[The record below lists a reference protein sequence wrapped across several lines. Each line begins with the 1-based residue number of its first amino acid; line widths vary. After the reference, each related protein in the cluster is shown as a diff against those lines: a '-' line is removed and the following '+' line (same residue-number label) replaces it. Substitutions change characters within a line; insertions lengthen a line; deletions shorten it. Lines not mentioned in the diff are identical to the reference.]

1 MNNEKTTAWYADR
14 YTSKF
19 GMHLIPLKPNSKLPV
34 MNDWGINTISDP
46 EQARAYFEQHPDHGI
61 GMALG
66 PSRMCSLDI
75 DCEESFRTICH
86 NFGIDLDDLISTT
99 PTLKGKGQRL
109 VFRVPAD
116 TDMPYGKLNWPN
128 KNDPTGD
135 IHKGMMRKAAECGA
149 NGDTTAEAEIREAAK
164 SFARYTVFEL
174 RSSTGTAQRFDVLAS
189 QSKHPDTGLPYT
201 WVTQPRTEWPVPPN
215 WLLTLWSKFDH
226 MKPQL
231 ASMCP
236 WAPVEVLEPKQQP
249 RPVTPSVGASVID
262 TYCDTNDLSSELAR
276 YGYKQVGKR
285 WLSPHSSSGLPG
297 VVLFPDGKSCWIH
310 NSSDPLCSEDSGK
323 PVNSFDL
330 FCYYDHSGDTAKAV
344 KHAAEILGMK
354 PEPRSRVVE
363 HRQPEPVQPVA
374 LAPAIKT
381 VARFDRGS
389 YNLSEPLPFCTDKG
403 KPVQHAENLR
413 EVIKRIGATVR
424 YNVIRKEDEILCPGQ
439 SFSMDNEANAS
450 LSWLRSEC
458 SLFELNTGP
467 LKEFVTLLAD
477 QNLYNPVAEWIL
489 SKPWDKTSR
498 LQSFYD
504 TITGRDDDRPAKR
517 ELKETLMR
525 KWALSAVAAGVSPN
539 GISAPGVLTL
549 QGGQY
554 IGKTKWFKSL
564 VPDDLNLVKDGLILR
579 PEDKDSVKQAC
590 SFWMVELGELDATF
604 RKADV
609 AALKAF
615 LTNSSD
621 VLRRPYAAKD
631 SQYARRT
638 VFFASVNPSKFLND
652 PTGNRRYWTIEAV
665 DIDHSHS
672 IDMQQFWAEVYVIL
686 KAGAEY
692 YLTREEV
699 ELLNDHNDD
708 FTTVDPIEE
717 RVQTGFRWDDP
728 ETMWR
733 WTTATDAMLDIGMD
747 RPNRADVTTA
757 AAVIRKMNNDRH
769 KRVKEGRLLF
779 VPPRLSR

>member
-1 MNNEKTTAWYADR
+1 MTKPISHFAARMVER
-14 YTSKF
+14 F
-19 GMHLIPLKPNSKLPV
+19 GMHVIPLQHHSKLPAH
-34 MNDWGINTISDP
+34 NDWGNNCLTTGDD
-46 EQARAYFEQHPDHGI
+46 ARAYFDAHPEQNM

-66 PSRMCSLDI
+66 PSGFCSLDI
-75 DCEESFRTICH
+75 DCLDSFRRICEC
-86 NFGIDLDDLISTT
+86 FGIDLDTLIAET
-99 PTLKGKGQRL
+99 PTIRGASKGCRL
-109 VFRVPAD
+109 MFKVPAGAEL
-116 TDMPYGKLNWPN
+116 PYQKLNWRRE
-128 KNDPTGD
+128 GD
-135 IHKGMMRKAAECGA
+135 DSKL
-149 NGDTTAEAEIREAAK
+149 
-164 SFARYTVFEL
+164 FTVFEL
-174 RSSTGTAQRFDVLAS
+174 RSATDGKQRFDVLPPS
-189 QSKHPDTGLPYT
+189 IHPDTLKPYV
-201 WVTQPRTEWPVPPN
+201 WLTQPRDKWPEPPR
-215 WLLTLWSKFDH
+215 WMLAMWGDFAKFKGQ
-226 MKPQL
+226 MQ
-231 ASMCP
+231 AMCP
-236 WAPVEVLEPKQQP
+236 WAVVPDAPAPVKRTESQQQSGG
-249 RPVTPSVGASVID
+249 VSVID
-262 TYCDTNDLSSELAR
+262 AYCAANDLFSELSR
-276 YGYKQVGKR
+276 YGYKQIGKR
-285 WLSPHSSSGLPG
+285 WLSPHSGTGLPG
-297 VVLFPDGKSCWIH
+297 VMPFPDGQSCWIH
-310 NSSDPLCSEDSGK
+310 HASDPLCSEDSGK

-330 FCYYDHSGDTAKAV
+330 FCYYDHGGDSSKAV

-363 HRQPEPVQPVA
+363 HRQPEPVQPEPVSTVSA
-374 LAPAIKT
+374 VKPA
-381 VARFDRGS
+381 VPARFDRGS
-389 YNLSEPLPFCTDKG
+389 YDLSSLLPWCNDKG
-403 KPVQHAENLR
+403 APLQHAENLR
-413 EVIKRIGATVR
+413 EVVRRIGATIR

-458 SLFELNTGP
+458 SLFNLNTGP

-477 QNLYNPVAEWIL
+477 QNLYNPVAEWIT
-489 SKPWDKTSR
+489 SKPWDKVSR
-498 LQSFYD
+498 LQAFYD
-504 TITGRDDDRPAKR
+504 TITGRDDGREDKR
-517 ELKETLMR
+517 ALKETLMR

-564 VPDDLNLVKDGLILR
+564 VPDELNLVKDGLILR

-699 ELLNDHNDD
+699 DLLNDHNDD

-717 RVQTGFRWDDP
+717 RIQTGFRWDDP
-728 ETMWR
+728 ESIWR
-733 WTTATDAMLDIGMD
+733 WMTATDAMLEIGMD

-757 AAVIRKMNNDRH
+757 ASVIRKMNNDRH

-779 VPPRLSR
+779 VPPRLFR